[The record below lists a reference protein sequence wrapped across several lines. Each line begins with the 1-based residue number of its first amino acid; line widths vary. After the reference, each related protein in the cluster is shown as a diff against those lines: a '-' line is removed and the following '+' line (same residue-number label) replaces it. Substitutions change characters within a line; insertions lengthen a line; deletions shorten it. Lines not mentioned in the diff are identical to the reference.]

1 MSTPSSQQPSPAQ
14 ESAARR
20 PDGPRTQTDQLK
32 RSAKAVEHST
42 RQASE
47 SADRR
52 TELAADRTIFAAE
65 RTYAAWVRTGL
76 ASLASGIGV
85 RAVLEDIVAEWL
97 IMATATVLVMLSAFC
112 FIAGIWRHLQ
122 PGIPPE
128 IPKVRRLPAFVFI
141 GVNTF
146 LVLVALAALYGIWH
160 GDFSKS

>member
-1 MSTPSSQQPSPAQ
+1 M
-14 ESAARR
+14 
-20 PDGPRTQTDQLK
+20 PDGLRTQTEQIK
-32 RSAKAVEHST
+32 KSAKAVEHSS
-42 RQASE
+42 RQAFE

-85 RAVLEDIVAEWL
+85 RAVLEDIVADWL

-112 FIAGIWRHLQ
+112 FVAGIWRHLQ

-146 LVLVALAALYGIWH
+146 LVLVALAALYGIWS
-160 GDFSKS
+160 GDFSQS